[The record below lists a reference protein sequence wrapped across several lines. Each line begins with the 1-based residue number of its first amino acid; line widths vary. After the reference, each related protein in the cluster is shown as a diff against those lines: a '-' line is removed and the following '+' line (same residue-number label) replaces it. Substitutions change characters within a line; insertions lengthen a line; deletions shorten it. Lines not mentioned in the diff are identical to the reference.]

1 MIKINNN
8 QYKYILIAFL
18 ILVSLIFFKEGRPFL
33 SGLLGA
39 STLFVMMRNQMAF
52 LTEKKKWNRTLS
64 ASLILIEALL
74 LFLIPLTA
82 FALLVVDTLSGI
94 EFDIQ
99 SWLKQIEGFVNLIE
113 DKVGYNIMT
122 LDNLAFLPKLG
133 GTLLQ
138 FLATSTYSL
147 ILNSIVVL
155 FILYYMLYNYKEFER
170 GFKEVLPFRD
180 ENKQILAE
188 ETKEII
194 RANAIGIP
202 LLGIIQGVFALIGYL
217 IFGIDKPILFA
228 ILTAFA
234 TIIPVVGTMIIW
246 VPLGIGM
253 FIAGDAFTGFIFL
266 LYGTFVI
273 GGVDN
278 LARFMLQKQLADI
291 HPLITIFGVILGLQ
305 MFGFWGVIF
314 GPLLLSYL
322 VLFFNMYRHD
332 YIPGSK
338 AEPRVTTN
346 LKTRGLPKYSKI
358 KKKSSD
364 IVDEIIK

>member
-1 MIKINNN
+1 MIKENNN
-8 QYKYILIAFL
+8 QYKYILIGLL
-18 ILVSLIFFKEGRPFL
+18 ILIGLIFFKEGRPFL

-39 STLFVMMRNQMAF
+39 STLFVMMRNQMAY
-52 LTEKKKWNRTLS
+52 LTEKKNWNRALS
-64 ASLILIEALL
+64 ASVLMIEALM

-82 FALLVVDTLSGI
+82 FALLIVDTLSGI
-94 EFDIQ
+94 EFDMQEI
-99 SWLKQIEGFVNLIE
+99 LRRVEGFIDTIE
-113 DKVGYNIMT
+113 DKVGFNLIT

-133 GTLLQ
+133 GTTIQ
-138 FLATSTYSL
+138 FLAANTYSL

-155 FILYYMLYNYKEFER
+155 FILYYMLYNYKGFER
-170 GFKEVLPFRD
+170 GFKEILPFRD

-217 IFGIDKPILFA
+217 IFGIEKPVLFA

-234 TIIPVVGTMIIW
+234 TIIPVIGTMIIW

-253 FIAGDAFTGFIFL
+253 FISGDILAGIMFL
-266 LYGTFVI
+266 LYGTIVI

-278 LARFMLQKQLADI
+278 IARLMLQKQLADI
-291 HPLITIFGVILGLQ
+291 HPLITIFGVIIGLQ

-322 VLFFNMYRHD
+322 VLLFNMYRHD

-338 AEPRVTTN
+338 AKTRVTTN
-346 LKTRGLPKYSKI
+346 LKSRGLPKYP
-358 KKKSSD
+358 
-364 IVDEIIK
+364 IVQQEK

>member
-1 MIKINNN
+1 MIKVQNQ
-8 QYKYILIAFL
+8 QYKYILIGLL
-18 ILVSLIFFKEGRPFL
+18 ILVGLIFFKEGRPFL

-39 STLFVMMRNQMAF
+39 STLFVMMRSQMAY
-52 LTEKKKWNRTLS
+52 LTEKKGWNRHLS
-64 ASLILIEALL
+64 ASVILIEALL

-82 FALLVVDTLSGI
+82 LALLVADTLSGI
-94 EFDIQ
+94 EFDLQAILVQ
-99 SWLKQIEGFVNLIE
+99 VESFINMVE
-113 DKVGYNIMT
+113 DKVGYNLVT
-122 LDNLAFLPKLG
+122 FENLAFIPKIG
-133 GTLLQ
+133 GTTLQ

-155 FILYYMLYNYKEFER
+155 FVLYYMLYNYNGFER
-170 GFKEVLPFRD
+170 GFKEILPFRE
-180 ENKQILAE
+180 ENKQILAD

-228 ILTAFA
+228 ILTAFS
-234 TIIPVVGTMIIW
+234 TILPVIGTMIVW
-246 VPLGIGM
+246 VPLGLGIIFSGSPLN
-253 FIAGDAFTGFIFL
+253 GVIFL
-266 LYGTFVI
+266 LYGLIVI

-332 YIPGSK
+332 YIVGSK
-338 AEPRVTTN
+338 AEPRVTTK
-346 LKTRGLPKYSKI
+346 LKARGIPKYHI
-358 KKKSSD
+358 NKKKT
-364 IVDEIIK
+364 